1 MQTVIIDAIRERQ
14 DVGFVYRG
22 SPREVEPHTYGINTA
37 GHEALSCFQVSE
49 SSRSGIAYE
58 WKSLLVSEISSL
70 AKTNRTFPR
79 PRPEYVRD
87 SKTFR
92 QIFAQL

>member
-1 MQTVIIDAIRERQ
+1 MHNAIIEAIRERR
-14 DVGFVYRG
+14 VVSFVYRG

-37 GHEALSCFQVSE
+37 GHEALSCFQVSGA
-49 SSRSGIAYE
+49 SRSGTARD
-58 WKSLLVSEISSL
+58 WKTLLISEMVAL
-70 AKTNRTFPR
+70 AKTGQAFPG

-92 QIFAQL
+92 QIYAQL

>member
-1 MQTVIIDAIRERQ
+1 MQTAIIDAIRERR
-14 DVGFVYRG
+14 VLSFVYRG

-37 GHEALSCFQVSE
+37 GHEALSCFQVSG
-49 SSRSGIAYE
+49 SSRSGTAHE
-58 WKSLLVSEISSL
+58 WKTLLVSEISSL
-70 AKTNRTFPR
+70 AKTNRTFSG

-87 SKTFR
+87 TKTFR

>member
-1 MQTVIIDAIRERQ
+1 MHTAIVEAIAERR
-14 DVGFVYRG
+14 VLSFIYRG
-22 SPREVEPHTYGINTA
+22 STREVEPHTYGINTA
-37 GHEALSCFQVSE
+37 GHEALSCFQVSGT
-49 SSRSGIAYE
+49 SRSGTPRD
-58 WKSLLVSEISSL
+58 WKTLLVSEMGSL
-70 AKTNRTFPR
+70 TMTGQRFPG